1 MKRSTLYLSLACA
14 SIAVCGCNKETV
26 KVESQPKY
34 ITVTTSIG
42 DMTRVTTNENGS
54 QEFSN
59 GDELSIYAWTGSS
72 ATAPAAKERVVD
84 NAINKLGAD
93 GKWTS
98 NPQML
103 WKNMKDNHFFIG
115 VYPKNG
121 TSVADLASADYTLD
135 VTKQDQSDLLIAT
148 EFSGKVANNNPVSLT
163 FDHVMA
169 KVVVELSFRNQW
181 KGTPGATPDGIP
193 TVENVVL
200 KNVSNSAK
208 VNYLT
213 KVVTPGSSREAELV
227 LPVVTANKKYNSI
240 IIPQGGINTVVVKIG
255 GKDFVYTHNDKGAA
269 ADFAFESGKFTTIK
283 LIVGRNQ
290 IDLDDV
296 TINDWKPGDVIDGGE
311 AYD

>member
-1 MKRSTLYLSLACA
+1 MKRASICFSVVCA
-14 SIAVCGCNKETV
+14 AIAVCGCNKETG
-26 KVESQPKY
+26 KSESQPKY
-34 ITVTTSIG
+34 ITVTTNIVG
-42 DMTRVTTNENGS
+42 MTRVTTNENGS

-72 ATAPAAKERVVD
+72 ATAPAAKDRVVD
-84 NAINKLGAD
+84 NAINKLGSD

-103 WKNMKDNHFFIG
+103 WRNMNDEHFFIG
-115 VYPKNG
+115 IYPKN
-121 TSVADLASADYTLD
+121 TASVADLASADYTLD
-135 VTKQDQSDLLIAT
+135 VAKQEQSDLLIAT
-148 EFSGKVANNNPVSLT
+148 EFTGKTASNNPVPLT

-181 KGTPGATPDGIP
+181 GGGDP

-213 KVVTPGSSREAELV
+213 KTVTAGSSKEAELV
-227 LPVVTANKKYNSI
+227 LPEVTQNRKYNSI
-240 IIPQGGINTVVVKIG
+240 IIPQDGINIVVVKIG
-255 GKDFVYTHNDKGAA
+255 GKDFVYTHNVNGAPK
-269 ADFAFESGKFTTIK
+269 DFTFESGKFTTIK

-290 IDLDDV
+290 IDLGDV
-296 TINDWKPGDVIDGGE
+296 VINDWKPGDVIDDGE

>member
-1 MKRSTLYLSLACA
+1 MCLSVVCA
-14 SIAVCGCNKETV
+14 AIAVCGCNKETV

-181 KGTPGATPDGIP
+181 GGGDP

-213 KVVTPGSSREAELV
+213 KTVTPGSSREAELV
-227 LPVVTANKKYNSI
+227 LYVVTANKKYNSI
-240 IIPQGGINTVVVKIG
+240 IIPQDGINTVVVKIG
-255 GKDFVYTHNDKGAA
+255 GKDFVYTHNVNGASKN
-269 ADFAFESGKFTTIK
+269 FTFESGKFTTIK

-290 IDLDDV
+290 IDLGDV
-296 TINDWKPGDVIDGGE
+296 TINDWKGGSVIEGGE

>member
-1 MKRSTLYLSLACA
+1 MKRTAICFTVVCA
-14 SIAVCGCNKETV
+14 AIAVCGCNKETG
-26 KVESQPKY
+26 KIESQPKY
-34 ITVTTSIG
+34 ITVTTNID

-72 ATAPAAKERVVD
+72 ATAPAAEERVVD
-84 NAINKLGAD
+84 NAINKLDSD

-98 NPQML
+98 TPQML
-103 WKNMKDNHFFIG
+103 WRNMKDEHYFIG
-115 VYPKNG
+115 VYPKNA
-121 TSVADLASADYTLD
+121 TSVADLTSADYTMD
-135 VTKQDQSDLLIAT
+135 VTKQEQSDLLIAT
-148 EFSGKVANNNPVSLT
+148 EFTGKVASNNPVSLT
-163 FDHVMA
+163 FDHAMA

-181 KGTPGATPDGIP
+181 GGGDP
-193 TVENVVL
+193 TVEDVVL

-213 KVVTPGSSREAELV
+213 KTVTAGSSREAELV
-227 LPVVTANKKYNSI
+227 LPVVTQNRKYNSI
-240 IIPQGGINTVVVKIG
+240 IIPQDGINTVVVKIG
-255 GKDFVYTHNDKGAA
+255 GRDFVYTHNNKGAA
-269 ADFAFESGKFTTIK
+269 ADFSFESGKFTTIK